1 MHVSDIIP
9 IGWLHVAACLIAL
22 ATGAWNLALA
32 KGTPMHKRVGEAY
45 ILATLVAN
53 ISVFWIYRFDIA
65 QFVPFKGGP
74 NTFGMFHWFAVA
86 ALVFIAIGWY
96 AARHQ
101 DKAFWAYTHPTMMV
115 LSYWNLV
122 GGGINEVFTRVDFLR
137 AIMVESAKASA
148 AANGPPPVLGLV
160 HMMSMAATIVLII
173 YFAAR
178 VALWRRKARRKAVP
192 A

>member
-122 GGGINEVFTRVDFLR
+122 GGGINEVFTRIDFLR
-137 AIMVESAKASA
+137 DILRESAKGAG
-148 AANGPPPVLGLV
+148 ANGPPPVLGIV

-173 YFAAR
+173 YFLAR
-178 VALWRRKARRKAVP
+178 VALWRRKARRKVVP

>member
-22 ATGAWNLALA
+22 ATGAWNLALV

-122 GGGINEVFTRVDFLR
+122 GGGINEVFTRIDFLR
-137 AIMVESAKASA
+137 DILRESAKSA
-148 AANGPPPVLGLV
+148 GANGPPPVLGIV